1 MKTKVELG
9 KYYNHNPNHF
19 RFARTCDMGSSYV
32 SIDSDKEQSWVGV
45 IFGLILIISI
55 ISVLYYFG
63 FYSVEIENEL

>member
-32 SIDSDKEQSWVGV
+32 SIDSDKEHSWTGV
-45 IFGLILIISI
+45 IFGLILMILVM
-55 ISVLYYFG
+55 SVLYYFDL
-63 FYSVEIENEL
+63 YWIENEL

>member
-32 SIDSDKEQSWVGV
+32 SIDSDKEHSWTGV
-45 IFGLILIISI
+45 IFGLILMILVM
-55 ISVLYYFG
+55 SVLYYFDL
-63 FYSVEIENEL
+63 YWVENEL

>member
-32 SIDSDKEQSWVGV
+32 SIDSDKEQSWTGV
-45 IFGLILIISI
+45 ILGLILIISI
-55 ISVLYYFG
+55 ISVLYYFDL
-63 FYSVEIENEL
+63 YWVENEL